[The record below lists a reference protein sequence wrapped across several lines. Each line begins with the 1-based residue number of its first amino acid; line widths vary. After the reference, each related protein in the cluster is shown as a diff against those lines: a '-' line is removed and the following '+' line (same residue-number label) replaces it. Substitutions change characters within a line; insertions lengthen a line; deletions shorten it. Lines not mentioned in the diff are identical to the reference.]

1 LSIGIYAPLDPTDP
15 RAKDGQISSTH
26 LAHRLQQLALH
37 KAPANQPKVAN
48 DLLEAYHLEGIHP
61 SDRPTLTK
69 IGTKHGLFQSEQ
81 EARSWL
87 DGNECDAE
95 VEKAYERAKMMGVTG
110 VPFVIVQDKWA
121 TSGAVGEEGFLEVS
135 LCAMRFRRLKR
146 SKLCGA
152 GVSL

>member
-1 LSIGIYAPLDPTDP
+1 M
-15 RAKDGQISSTH
+15 
-26 LAHRLQQLALH
+26 
-37 KAPANQPKVAN
+37 
-48 DLLEAYHLEGIHP
+48 
-61 SDRPTLTK
+61 
-69 IGTKHGLFQSEQ
+69 
-81 EARSWL
+81 
-87 DGNECDAE
+87 E

-135 LCAMRFRRLKR
+135 LCAMRSRRLKR